1 MLASYKS
8 RVAMNEAAAR
18 ECTVHLQALLEG
30 RPAPP
35 APAARFKLH
44 LPAGVPQELPPSID
58 RCAKCQGH
66 LEDAMYR
73 ERKLQAVDGEDNG
86 YALLFECI
94 GIGSSRPGPTI
105 TRHDGAVLGA
115 ARLAP
120 AGAEANL
127 AAAAEQEAA
136 AAEQEAAQL
145 QQELAAVRQAAAE
158 LEARVAQAHARGRQL
173 QHAEPA

>member
-1 MLASYKS
+1 MSTGCVL
-8 RVAMNEAAAR
+8 
-18 ECTVHLQALLEG
+18 T
-30 RPAPP
+30 PAP
-35 APAARFKLH
+35 RL
-44 LPAGVPQELPPSID
+44 LMPQL
-58 RCAKCQGH
+58 Q
-66 LEDAMYR
+66 AMYR
-73 ERKLQAVDGEDNG
+73 ERNLQAVDGEDNG

-105 TRHDGAVLGA
+105 ARHDGAVLA
-115 ARLAP
+115 AAGPSP

-145 QQELAAVRQAAAE
+145 EQELAAVRQAAAQ

-173 QHAEPA
+173 RERAEELQRQQQHAEPA